1 MKKTILSI
9 AVVIATMIVFSAS
22 ATTISDKNNEEKTE
36 SQSKRDKKKKPEI
49 NPFAGI
55 ELTDQ
60 QQSELN
66 ALKPTKDN
74 EAKPDKKM
82 KREEIMKQMIEN
94 RLNYLEKVKGIL
106 TTDQYVQFL
115 ENNYVNSIVM
125 NPQGERPRRDRNMQ
139 RPPRPQGGGFSDFE
153 W

>member
-9 AVVIATMIVFSAS
+9 AVVIATMIGFSAS
-22 ATTISDKNNEEKTE
+22 ATMISDKNNDEKTE
-36 SQSKRDKKKKPEI
+36 SQNKRDQKKKSGI
-49 NPFAGI
+49 NPFTGI
-55 ELTDQ
+55 DLTDQ

-66 ALKPTKDN
+66 DLKPSKDN
-74 EAKPDKKM
+74 EAKPDRKM

-94 RLNYLEKVKGIL
+94 RRNYLEKVKGIL
-106 TTDQYVQFL
+106 TADQYVQFL
-115 ENNYVNSIVM
+115 ENNYVNSIAM
-125 NPQGERPRRDRNMQ
+125 NPQGERPRRDKNMQ